1 MLDTKQLLKTI
12 QLQVPLHKRPF
23 NTIAET
29 LNAHESQV
37 LEALTRLKE
46 QGVIR
51 SIAGIFNAKKLGYQS
66 NLVAFDV
73 PHSSLEKAVSVINP
87 LPGVSHNY
95 LREGD
100 YNVWFTLALPREI
113 NFYDYVKKL
122 AQEASAIKYNIF
134 SVTTMVKLSARFDQD
149 DVINDTQFTVKN
161 PHENITIDE
170 TVKHAISVLQ
180 QDLPL
185 VSEAFGAIVT
195 QKKIPITVEQVL
207 AIGEKLLDSGVMR
220 SYRAVV
226 RHHAVGF
233 VSNAMTVWKADAER
247 LSDVLQQFSM
257 EPSIS
262 HLYVREAFPNPWEY
276 SVFAMVHAKSDEELA
291 ATIKRL
297 HSIARTDYRSYRSLK
312 EFKKE
317 RVKYFED

>member
-23 NTIAET
+23 NTIAEA
-29 LNAHESQV
+29 LNASESEV
-37 LEALTRLKE
+37 LEALASFRE
-46 QGVIR
+46 QGIIR

-73 PHSSLEKAVSVINP
+73 PQSATLKAVSVINP
-87 LPGVSHNY
+87 LHGVSHNY

-100 YNVWFTLALPREI
+100 YNIWFTLALPQEI
-113 NFYDYVKKL
+113 NFYDYVKQL
-122 AQEASAIKYNIF
+122 AKEAGASKFNIF
-134 SVTTMVKLSARFDQD
+134 TVKTMVKLSARFDQD

-161 PHENITIDE
+161 PDENITIDE
-170 TVKHAISVLQ
+170 TVKNAIRVLQ

-185 VSEAFGAIVT
+185 VSEAFAAIVT
-195 QKKIPITVEQVL
+195 EKKIPIAVEDVL
-207 AIGEKLLDSGVMR
+207 AIGQKLLDFGVMR

-233 VSNAMTVWKADAER
+233 VANAMTVWKADER
-247 LSDVLQQFSM
+247 LSDILQQFSM
-257 EPSIS
+257 ESSIS
-262 HLYVREAFPNPWEY
+262 HLYVREAFPNTWEY
-276 SVFAMVHAKSDEELA
+276 PVFAMVHAKSDEELA
-291 ATIKRL
+291 ATIQKL
-297 HSIARTDYRSYRSLK
+297 HSIAQTDYRSYRSLK

-317 RVKYFED
+317 RVRYFED

>member
-23 NTIAET
+23 NTIAEA
-29 LNAHESQV
+29 LNAHESEV
-37 LEALTRLKE
+37 LEALASFKE

-73 PHSSLEKAVSVINP
+73 PQSATYKAVSVINS

-100 YNVWFTLALPREI
+100 YNIWFTLALPQEI
-113 NFYDYVKKL
+113 NFYDYVKEL
-122 AQEASAIKYNIF
+122 AQEVGATNYNIF
-134 SVTTMVKLSARFDQD
+134 TVKTMVKLSARFDQD
-149 DVINDTQFTVKN
+149 DVINDTQLTVKN
-161 PHENITIDE
+161 PDENITIDE
-170 TVKHAISVLQ
+170 TVKNAIRVLQ

-185 VSEAFGAIVT
+185 VSEAFAAIVT
-195 QKKIPITVEQVL
+195 EKKIPIAVEDVL
-207 AIGEKLLDSGVMR
+207 AIGQKLLDFGVMR

-233 VSNAMTVWKADAER
+233 VANAMTVWKADER
-247 LSDVLQQFSM
+247 LSDILQQFSM
-257 EPSIS
+257 ESSIS
-262 HLYVREAFPNPWEY
+262 HLYVREAFPNTWEY
-276 SVFAMVHAKSDEELA
+276 PVFAMVHAKSDEELA
-291 ATIKRL
+291 ATIERL
-297 HSIARTDYRSYRSLK
+297 YAIARTDYRSYRSLK

>member
-23 NTIAET
+23 NTIA
-29 LNAHESQV
+29 NALQSNESKII
-37 LEALTRLKE
+37 EALERFKAH
-46 QGVIR
+46 GIIR

-73 PHSSLEKAVSVINP
+73 PQSAIEKAVSVINP

-100 YNVWFTLALPREI
+100 YNIWFTLALPQQE
-113 NFYDYVKKL
+113 NFYDYVTAL
-122 AQEASAIKYNIF
+122 AKEAGARNFNIF
-134 SVTTMVKLSARFDQD
+134 TATTMVKLSARFDHD

-161 PHENITIDE
+161 PNETITINE
-170 TVKHAISVLQ
+170 TVKNAIRVLQ

-185 VSEAFGAIVT
+185 VPEAFGAIVT
-195 QKKIPITVEQVL
+195 GKKIPITVEELL
-207 AIGEKLLDSGVMR
+207 ATGETLLNSGVMR

-233 VSNAMTVWKADAER
+233 VANAMTVWKADTER
-247 LSDVLQQFSM
+247 LSDILQQFSL
-257 EPSIS
+257 ESSIS
-262 HLYVREAFPNPWEY
+262 HLYVRQAYPNPWEY
-276 SVFAMVHAKSDEELA
+276 PVFAMVHAKSEKELA
-291 ATIKRL
+291 STIQKL
-297 HSIARTDYRSYRSLK
+297 YEIAKTDYRSYRSLQ

-317 RVKYFED
+317 RVRYFED